1 MTTCAAFAMTSNGD
15 RWACDTSVPSPLS
28 IQLTKPTR
36 FAVERWLNIVLRSGH
51 AMFETYSVLTRLP
64 LPLRLS
70 AGQAA
75 SVLATAFQQDCWL
88 DEAGTRDLR
97 ERLAGLDIVG
107 GSSMT
112 PSSVRLPSRITAPC
126 SPATVGPSARTAH
139 SASNTRSWIDA
150 AAARLPLTCRTLRP
164 DFGGMSRRN
173 REKRA
178 AKQKQRRRAS
188 AERARTKFDTGPD
201 GLPLQELLVL
211 ALRNAAMCREHD
223 AERHATDLLEDFPDS
238 ARYLDL
244 AADTVMAGAVRA
256 AWEAGWMPSDLH
268 ELARRRLEPSPAEYL
283 AEAIIL
289 ESKRYAVATLHPRW
303 RADLAAISTG
313 IDPTTQTPQM
323 GRWAELHG
331 VDRGVML
338 AVVLEVLALLG
349 MLPVLEPLLPLPG
362 ACRHSTVEV
371 GDVDEKALG
380 RVRALLAKAEA
391 TTFPDEAEALSAKAQ
406 ELMSRYS
413 LHQAVVDHDLGRA
426 SDAAARRIWMDS
438 PYAGAKALLVQA
450 VAMANRC
457 RAVWTE
463 NLGFVTVIGSETDL
477 NLVELLTTSLL
488 VQANRAMLAAG
499 RQAGSRGHSRTRS
512 FRQSFLVAYATRI
525 GERLDTTNATV
536 TAEVGDSRL
545 LPVLAAQS
553 RAADD
558 LTDRLFPS
566 MVHRRISVSN
576 GAGWSAGRVAA
587 DLALLDV
594 QDSIA
599 G

>member
-1 MTTCAAFAMTSNGD
+1 
-15 RWACDTSVPSPLS
+15 
-28 IQLTKPTR
+28 
-36 FAVERWLNIVLRSGH
+36 
-51 AMFETYSVLTRLP
+51 
-64 LPLRLS
+64 
-70 AGQAA
+70 
-75 SVLATAFQQDCWL
+75 
-88 DEAGTRDLR
+88 
-97 ERLAGLDIVG
+97 
-107 GSSMT
+107 
-112 PSSVRLPSRITAPC
+112 
-126 SPATVGPSARTAH
+126 
-139 SASNTRSWIDA
+139 
-150 AAARLPLTCRTLRP
+150 
-164 DFGGMSRRN
+164 MSRRN

-178 AKQKQRRRAS
+178 AKQKKRRRAG
-188 AERARTKFDTGPD
+188 AERVRTTFDPGPD
-201 GLPLQELLVL
+201 RVPLQELLVL
-211 ALRNAAMCREHD
+211 ALHDAAMCREHD
-223 AERHATDLLEDFPDS
+223 AQRHATDLLEDLPDS
-238 ARYLDL
+238 ARELDL
-244 AADTVMAGAVRA
+244 AADTVMADAIRA

-268 ELARRRLEPSPAEYL
+268 ELARRRLEPAAAEYF

-289 ESKRYAVATLHPRW
+289 ESKRYAVAALHPRW
-303 RADLAAISTG
+303 RADLAALSTG
-313 IDPTTQTPQM
+313 INPQTPQM
-323 GRWAELHG
+323 GRWSELHG
-331 VDRGVML
+331 VDRCVTL

-349 MLPVLEPLLPLPG
+349 TLPVLEPLLPLPG
-362 ACRHSTVEV
+362 ACRHITVEV

-463 NLGFVTVIGSETDL
+463 NLGFVTVIGSETNL

-525 GERLDTTNATV
+525 GERLDTTNAAV
-536 TAEVGDSRL
+536 TSEMGDSRL